1 MTQYTNSKVGV
12 LFGGGSAEREVS
24 LLSGQAVLQALLS
37 RGYNAIAIDPSEAN
51 FDALLKTIDV
61 AFIALHGPGGEDGVM
76 QAKLES
82 LGLPYTGSRVE
93 ASFTAMDKLATKRVW
108 VDLGLPTPPF
118 VELSDEA
125 QIGALT
131 LQYPL
136 FVKPATEGSS
146 IGMARVMDAVALAAA
161 YREARPYNG
170 HVLVEQGV
178 QGAEFTVAILNGQA
192 LAPIKLETDHVFYDY
207 DAKYIANDTR
217 YICPCG
223 LPEAKEAELR
233 RLSEQAFAAIGCE
246 GWGRVDVMQNADGE
260 FLLLEVNTVPGMTS
274 HSLVPMAARAEGMSF
289 EDLVAAILEGAH

>member
-1 MTQYTNSKVGV
+1 MARYAHSKVGV
-12 LFGGGSAEREVS
+12 LFGGNSAEREVS
-24 LLSGQAVLQALLS
+24 LLSGQAVLKALLS
-37 RGYNAIAIDPSEAN
+37 RGYDAVALDPREAN
-51 FDALLKTIDV
+51 FDALLSTIDV

-76 QAKLES
+76 QAKLAS

-108 VDLGLPTPPF
+108 VDMALPTPPF
-118 VELSDEA
+118 VELSDET
-125 QIGALT
+125 QIASLT

-146 IGMARVMDAVALAAA
+146 IGMARVVDPTALAAA
-161 YREARPYNG
+161 YREAKPFNG

-178 QGAEFTVAILNGQA
+178 QGAEFTVAILNGRA
-192 LAPIKLETDHVFYDY
+192 LAPIRLETDHVFYDY

-223 LPEAKEAELR
+223 LPVAKEAELR
-233 RLSEQAFAAIGCE
+233 RLSEQAFAAIGCQ
-246 GWGRVDVMQNADGE
+246 GWGRVDVMQDADGA

-289 EDLVAAILEGAH
+289 EDLVEAILEGAH

>member
-1 MTQYTNSKVGV
+1 
-12 LFGGGSAEREVS
+12 
-24 LLSGQAVLQALLS
+24 
-37 RGYNAIAIDPSEAN
+37 
-51 FDALLKTIDV
+51 
-61 AFIALHGPGGEDGVM
+61 
-76 QAKLES
+76 
-82 LGLPYTGSRVE
+82 
-93 ASFTAMDKLATKRVW
+93 
-108 VDLGLPTPPF
+108 
-118 VELSDEA
+118 
-125 QIGALT
+125 
-131 LQYPL
+131 
-136 FVKPATEGSS
+136 
-146 IGMARVMDAVALAAA
+146 VALAAA